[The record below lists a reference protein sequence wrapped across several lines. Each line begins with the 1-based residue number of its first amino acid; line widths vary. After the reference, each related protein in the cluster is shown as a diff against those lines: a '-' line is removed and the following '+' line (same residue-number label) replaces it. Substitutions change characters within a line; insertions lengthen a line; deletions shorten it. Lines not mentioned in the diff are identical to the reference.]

1 MKKVAFCFLIYDV
14 INHEELWNI
23 FFKNVDTNKYTIY
36 IHYKF
41 NKPLK
46 YFEKYKQLQ
55 TRCSRTTYSAIV
67 RKCLEYFEKY
77 KY

>member
-1 MKKVAFCFLIYDV
+1 MKKIAFCFLIYDI

-23 FFKNVDTNKYTIY
+23 FFKNVDANKYTIY

-46 YFEKYKQLQ
+46 YFEK
-55 TRCSRTTYSAIV
+55 
-67 RKCLEYFEKY
+67 
-77 KY
+77 